1 MRNDQLFGELKE
13 VHHRSGPELVILLSE
28 NTAKMSFGQEMTC
41 SSFFRKSIK
50 SSKLYCQNQIL
61 IYFYLL
67 LGTAA
72 GLDVLITNIVYQV
85 SSRHVHKFLSVLRL
99 SQN

>member
-1 MRNDQLFGELKE
+1 
-13 VHHRSGPELVILLSE
+13 
-28 NTAKMSFGQEMTC
+28 MSFGKEMT
-41 SSFFRKSIK
+41 FFLFWKSIK

-67 LGTAA
+67 LGTGA
-72 GLDVLITNIVYQV
+72 GLYVLITNFVYQV